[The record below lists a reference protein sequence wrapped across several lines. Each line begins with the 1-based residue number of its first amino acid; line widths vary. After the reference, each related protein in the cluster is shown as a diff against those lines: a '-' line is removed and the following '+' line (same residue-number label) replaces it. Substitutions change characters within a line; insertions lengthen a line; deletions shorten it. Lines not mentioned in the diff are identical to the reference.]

1 MQGGK
6 IGESI
11 RKIIKTIIVIAM
23 LLLAAACQREGS
35 ISVNEP
41 WARPGS
47 AGNVGAAYFTI
58 NNPTS
63 QPDVLLSADADVAAQ
78 VEIHLSMIDEDG
90 TMEMRPQENVP
101 VPSGGSLSFEP
112 GGFHIMLIDLQQDL
126 QPGDTFEM
134 TLTFQSAG
142 ERTVTVEVVEN

>member
-1 MQGGK
+1 MGK
-6 IGESI
+6 IIE
-11 RKIIKTIIVIAM
+11 TIIVITT
-23 LLLAAACQREGS
+23 LLLASACQREGS
-35 ISVNEP
+35 LSVNEP

-47 AGNVGAAYFTI
+47 AGNVGVAYFTI

-63 QPDVLLSADADVAAQ
+63 QPDLLLSADSDVAAQ
-78 VEIHLSMIDEDG
+78 AEIHLSRISEDG

-101 VPSGGSLSFEP
+101 VPSGGSVAFEP
-112 GGFHIMLIDLQQDL
+112 GGFHVMLIDLQQDL
-126 QPGDTFEM
+126 LPGDTFDL

>member
-1 MQGGK
+1 M
-6 IGESI
+6 
-11 RKIIKTIIVIAM
+11 RKIIRTILVFAT
-23 LLLAAACQREGS
+23 LLLSAACQGEGS
-35 ISVNEP
+35 LSVNEP
-41 WARPGS
+41 WARPGN

-78 VEIHLSMIDEDG
+78 VEIHLSRINEDG

-101 VPSGGSLSFEP
+101 VPSGGSLAFEP
-112 GGFHIMLIDLQQDL
+112 GGFHVMLIDLQQDL
-126 QPGDTFEM
+126 RPGDTFEL
-134 TLTFQSAG
+134 TLTFQSAT